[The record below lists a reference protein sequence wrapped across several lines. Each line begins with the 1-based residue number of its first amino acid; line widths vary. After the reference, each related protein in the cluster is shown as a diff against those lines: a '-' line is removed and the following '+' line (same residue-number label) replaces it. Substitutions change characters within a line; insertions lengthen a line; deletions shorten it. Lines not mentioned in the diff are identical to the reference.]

1 MAQKKLKQL
10 AQGVRPFMVAAL
22 ALALL
27 SNPFA
32 SEAELQT
39 NTHASILMT
48 HSSIAGLST
57 QVELSGDPL
66 TPLEVSI
73 IKPSGSELILQT
85 TTDDQ
90 GRASLNVD
98 SHHVSEAGD
107 YHVSTRHLGG
117 DESFSDS
124 SEFEVYAGTVSDLK
138 SSISVSQNTM
148 MAGETLELTVALK
161 DELLNPLKGHVVKAI
176 ASDPYVDLY
185 SPEFATDENGEIR
198 FYALANDKGDDYLV
212 DFAVMDTSSN
222 TTLRA
227 RPKVAVVGKAE
238 NPDLGG
244 FSNTFS
250 SVILSSDSGP
260 LDHFT
265 IEIEDEDDAIV
276 EVGDELSV
284 VVTAMDEDD
293 NIVTDYTGTLRFSS
307 TDGSATLPNDY
318 TYLAED
324 AGSHS
329 FSLSVKFVTP
339 GDQTLSVNDTEQFTI
354 DGEFDLE
361 VVTDSDSNADYGDDF
376 VEDDFERDG
385 DFALVSPASGSYS
398 EDSIEVQ
405 GAAQYG
411 YSAIIYID
419 DEEAGRTEVDFDNSF
434 SYTVSN
440 LEDGTYD
447 LYADIVELGDGEEGE
462 EEILEVIESSDL
474 ESVTIDTEA
483 PELVSIETDPEEEVE
498 TESDVEVIILSEGGL
513 ENVSILFNDEVYEL
527 EETST
532 SGKYMASIPMPS
544 EEGEYGFD
552 VILTDALGNDVQYRD
567 QLILNLVKTLGDTDE
582 TDEED
587 EDEDLE
593 EEEEEVSELGVS
605 QVAGVTTTGDE
616 ETVLVSWESPESDLP
631 ISYYKVHYGPS
642 ADALFAISQTFDSTT
657 NWKVTN
663 LPAEE
668 IYYFAVSAV
677 DIEGNESEL
686 SEAVIGIPLEAEKE
700 AAPEEFR
707 PEEERPSLRELPPA
721 TPETGAGTGLL
732 LALSGL
738 GAAAFTRRRR

>member
-1 MAQKKLKQL
+1 MAHKKLKQL
-10 AQGVRPFMVAAL
+10 AKATRPFMVAAL

-39 NTHASILMT
+39 NTHASVIMT

-85 TTDDQ
+85 TSNEE

-107 YHVSTRHLGG
+107 YLVSTRHLGG
-117 DESFSDS
+117 DESFSDPT
-124 SEFEVYAGTVSDLK
+124 EFEVYAGTVSDLK
-138 SSISVSQNTM
+138 SSISVSQNTL

-161 DELLNPLKGHVVKAI
+161 DDHLNPLKGHVVKTI
-176 ASDPYVDLY
+176 ASDAYVDIY

-227 RPKVAVVGKAE
+227 RPKVAVVGKAQ
-238 NPDLGG
+238 NADQGG
-244 FSNTFS
+244 FSNVFS
-250 SVILSSDSGP
+250 SVVLSSNAGP

-276 EVGDELSV
+276 EVGDELTV
-284 VVTAMDEDD
+284 VVSAMDED
-293 NIVTDYTGTLRFSS
+293 NNVVTDYTGTLRFSS

-318 TYLAED
+318 TFLADD
-324 AGSHS
+324 AGSHK

-339 GDQTLSVNDTEQFTI
+339 GEQTLSVNDTEQFTI

-361 VVTDSDSNADYGDDF
+361 VTTDSESDADYGDDF
-376 VEDDFERDG
+376 VEDDFEREG
-385 DFALVSPASGSYS
+385 DFTLVSPASGSYS
-398 EDSIEVQ
+398 EDSIDVQ
-405 GAAQYG
+405 GVAQYG
-411 YSAIIYID
+411 FSAIIYID
-419 DEEAGRTEVDFDNSF
+419 DEEAGRTDVDFDNSF

-440 LEDGTYD
+440 LEDGSYD
-447 LYADIVELGDGEEGE
+447 LYADIVELGDGDEGE

-474 ESVTIDTEA
+474 ESITIDTEA
-483 PELVSIETDPEEEVE
+483 PELVSIETDPESEVE
-498 TESDVEVIILSEGGL
+498 TESDVEVVILSEGGL

-532 SGKYMASIPMPS
+532 SGKYTASIPMPS

-567 QLILNLVKTLGDTDE
+567 QLTLSLVKSLGDSESEEDSEEGEEEPEEE
-582 TDEED
+582 TDDD
-587 EDEDLE
+587 ESLIA
-593 EEEEEVSELGVS
+593 
-605 QVAGVTTTGDE
+605 QVASVTTTGDE
-616 ETVLVSWESPESDLP
+616 ETVLVSWESPESDSP
-631 ISYYKVHYGPS
+631 ISYYKVYYGPS
-642 ADALFAISQTFDSTT
+642 ADALFAISQTFDSST

-677 DIEGNESEL
+677 DIEGNESEQ

-700 AAPEEFR
+700 AAPQETR
-707 PEEERPSLRELPPA
+707 PQDERPALKELPPQ
-721 TPETGAGTGLL
+721 TPETGAGTGVL

-738 GAAAFTRRRR
+738 GAAAFTRRRG